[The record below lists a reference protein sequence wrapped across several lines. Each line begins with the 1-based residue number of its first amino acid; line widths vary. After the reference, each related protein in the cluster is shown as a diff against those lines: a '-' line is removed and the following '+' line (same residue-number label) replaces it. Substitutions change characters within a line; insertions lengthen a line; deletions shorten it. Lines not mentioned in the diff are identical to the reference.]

1 MAANALATT
10 RPVVQHRSSSLSNSN
25 KCFNGVQWT
34 PCLMVFLLEAIYIYA
49 QWFVCLANMVKSDYA
64 KSIGVSM

>member
-1 MAANALATT
+1 
-10 RPVVQHRSSSLSNSN
+10 
-25 KCFNGVQWT
+25 
-34 PCLMVFLLEAIYIYA
+34 MVFLLEAIYIYA